1 MSIQKA
7 TQELKDHVGQM
18 ARLMNERDVMAVA
31 DRMADDIVIVRPTGN
46 PLSKDHWVKMLL
58 SEDVE
63 MKGTALVD
71 INSINVNDSCDMGY
85 VCYTTHSA
93 FSYKGVENNDVA
105 VFVAIFKLFGTDW
118 KIVYMQRSTG
128 RLPTDPRPNFD

>member
-105 VFVAIFKLFGTDW
+105 VFVAIFKLFGTD
-118 KIVYMQRSTG
+118 
-128 RLPTDPRPNFD
+128 